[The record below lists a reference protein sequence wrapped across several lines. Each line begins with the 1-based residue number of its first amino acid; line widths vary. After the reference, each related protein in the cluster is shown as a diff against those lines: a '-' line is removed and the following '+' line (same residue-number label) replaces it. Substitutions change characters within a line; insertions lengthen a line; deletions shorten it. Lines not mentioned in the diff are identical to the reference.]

1 MSTARRIHIA
11 NSGARNATVVA
22 RSVNPK
28 TPDVVLGVNGE
39 GVEFRRYV
47 AAGSGTLHEELLEK
61 FGGDYATQLI
71 ESDPEVDVD
80 MVGRFID
87 GTQGL
92 LLSSK
97 GEPLF
102 AAPKIVEITLSPDG
116 EETNRRDPV
125 DVAATVNDE
134 VPLRW
139 TGKKMPKSDVVRKF
153 QFKRSLQLGHVDGIS
168 FDFLYA
174 MAKELHD
181 DKTMVLLGAGEAGKD
196 PLVMQVNGT
205 PYRGFLEGRIDGEN
219 YILLLHLSN
228 MELKLP
234 VATKTEKGGDSDE

>member
-1 MSTARRIHIA
+1 
-11 NSGARNATVVA
+11 
-22 RSVNPK
+22 
-28 TPDVVLGVNGE
+28 
-39 GVEFRRYV
+39 
-47 AAGSGTLHEELLEK
+47 
-61 FGGDYATQLI
+61 
-71 ESDPEVDVD
+71 

>member
-1 MSTARRIHIA
+1 MSTARRVHIA

-28 TPDVVLGVNGE
+28 APEVVLGIAGQ
-39 GVEFRRYV
+39 GVEFKRYV
-47 AAGSGTLHEELLEK
+47 AAGSNCLNDELVEK
-61 FGGDYATQLI
+61 FGGDYADKLI
-71 ESDPEVDVD
+71 ESDPEVDLE

-87 GTQGL
+87 GTQSL

-125 DVAATVNDE
+125 DVAATMNDD
-134 VPLRW
+134 VPIRW
-139 TGKKMPKSDVVRKF
+139 TGKKMPKSEVVRKF

-174 MAKELHD
+174 MAKELQD
-181 DKTMVLLGAGEAGKD
+181 DKSMVLVGAGESGKD
-196 PLVMQVNGT
+196 PLIMQLNGS
-205 PYRGFLEGRIDGEN
+205 PYRGFLEGRVEGDK

-234 VATKTEKGGDSDE
+234 QKTKTNKGGEADE

>member
-1 MSTARRIHIA
+1 M
-11 NSGARNATVVA
+11 
-22 RSVNPK
+22 
-28 TPDVVLGVNGE
+28 
-39 GVEFRRYV
+39 
-47 AAGSGTLHEELLEK
+47 LEK

-71 ESDPEVDVD
+71 EADPEVDLG

-174 MAKELHD
+174 LAKELHE
-181 DKTMVLLGAGEAGKD
+181 DKTMVLVGAGESGKD
-196 PLVMQVNGT
+196 PLIMQLNGS
-205 PYRGFLEGRIDGEN
+205 PYRGFLEGRIDGEK

-234 VATKTEKGGDSDE
+234 VKTKSEKGAEADE

>member
-1 MSTARRIHIA
+1 MSTARRVHIA

-28 TPDVVLGVNGE
+28 APEVVLGINGQ
-39 GVEFRRYV
+39 GVEFKRYV
-47 AAGSGTLHEELLEK
+47 AAGSGSLHEELFEK
-61 FGGDYATQLI
+61 FAGDYADQLI
-71 ESDPEVDVD
+71 EADPEVDLE

-87 GTQGL
+87 GTQSL

-125 DVAATVNDE
+125 DVAATMNDD
-134 VPLRW
+134 VPIRW
-139 TGKKMPKSDVVRKF
+139 TGKKMPKSEVVRKF

-174 MAKELHD
+174 LAKELHE
-181 DKTMVLLGAGEAGKD
+181 DKTMVLVGAGESGKD
-196 PLVMQVNGT
+196 PLIMQLNGS
-205 PYRGFLEGRIDGEN
+205 PYRGFLEGRIDGEK

-234 VATKTEKGGDSDE
+234 VKTKSDKGAEADE